1 MATYR
6 PWSAPEGGQACKMAR
21 GDNVSPRSPIRRQA
35 LLAAYIP
42 RYAARTCS
50 SSLSSRPVPVRVTLP
65 VSST

>member
-21 GDNVSPRSPIRRQA
+21 GDNVSRSPIRRQA

-42 RYAARTCS
+42 RYAALTCS
-50 SSLSSRPVPVRVTLP
+50 SSINSRPVPVRVMLP